1 MNHAINCHYVVTGGT
16 TLGAVRHNGLIP
28 WDDDLDLCILKDNTH
43 QFTTSGKTTLFC
55 SSYSNPAMIWVI

>member
-43 QFTTSGKTTLFC
+43 QFTASGKNTFFC
-55 SSYSNPAMIWVI
+55 PSYSNPAMIWVI